1 LACATAQYVPVG
13 YYGYPIPTASQF
25 HAQDALGQ
33 ASYGYAY
40 PGQAATNYRDAFGN
54 QVGSYAY
61 INPDGKEVRVSYV
74 ADSLG
79 FRVLSNDLPVSPVDE
94 GKAPV
99 FEGKAPVFD
108 GKAPEPVQDTPEVV
122 AAKAE
127 FAKLFKE
134 AETAAAAVPEVV
146 EVVAPVAEEVKAVET
161 PVADVPVVVEEVKP
175 VETPVADV
183 PVVVEEVK
191 PVEAPAADVPV
202 VVEEVKPV
210 DVPAADVPV
219 VVEEVKPVDVPAADV
234 PVVIEEAKSAL
245 TAAEVEWKAPE
256 PVQDTP
262 EVVVAKEEFSKLYK
276 EAAAAADAV
285 DEEGNPTVVESSR
298 KKRQIPFYTAAGY
311 PYALPYAP
319 AVYHAALPAVK
330 YVAPVPLVAPAPLV
344 AKTTFKTVT
353 AEADPSA
360 KTPAATTKFDLKEK
374 SFDVVTPLAYHL
386 PYAYHFASVAAPA
399 AAAPVAVE
407 SSRKKRQVV
416 AVATPNQQFIDDLKY
431 SSVDLN
437 QDGQPDKAVV
447 PVVPAFHYV
456 PAVFP
461 TLKYVAPAPLI
472 APVPLVAKTTVK
484 AVTAE
489 ADPSAKT
496 PAATTKFDLKEKS
509 FDVVTPLAYHLPY
522 AYTYPLATVAAAPAA
537 VESSRKKRQVSV
549 VPTSQFFR
557 DFAYNS
563 VDLNK
568 DGQPDKAVYAAPV
581 AYPGFYPYAYPF
593 VNGFLG

>member
-1 LACATAQYVPVG
+1 MACATAQYVPVG

-79 FRVLSNDLPVSPVDE
+79 FRVLSNDLPVAPVD
-94 GKAPV
+94 
-99 FEGKAPVFD
+99 EGKAPVFD

-175 VETPVADV
+175 VEV
-183 PVVVEEVK
+183 
-191 PVEAPAADVPV
+191 PAADVPV
-202 VVEEVKPV
+202 VVEEIKPV

-219 VVEEVKPVDVPAADV
+219 VVEEVKPVDVPVADV

-311 PYALPYAP
+311 PYALS
-319 AVYHAALPAVK
+319 HANK
-330 YVAPVPLVAPAPLV
+330 
-344 AKTTFKTVT
+344 
-353 AEADPSA
+353 PSSLWVSNE
-360 KTPAATTKFDLKEK
+360 KK
-374 SFDVVTPLAYHL
+374 SF
-386 PYAYHFASVAAPA
+386 
-399 AAAPVAVE
+399 
-407 SSRKKRQVV
+407 
-416 AVATPNQQFIDDLKY
+416 
-431 SSVDLN
+431 
-437 QDGQPDKAVV
+437 
-447 PVVPAFHYV
+447 
-456 PAVFP
+456 
-461 TLKYVAPAPLI
+461 
-472 APVPLVAKTTVK
+472 
-484 AVTAE
+484 
-489 ADPSAKT
+489 
-496 PAATTKFDLKEKS
+496 
-509 FDVVTPLAYHLPY
+509 
-522 AYTYPLATVAAAPAA
+522 
-537 VESSRKKRQVSV
+537 
-549 VPTSQFFR
+549 
-557 DFAYNS
+557 
-563 VDLNK
+563 
-568 DGQPDKAVYAAPV
+568 
-581 AYPGFYPYAYPF
+581 
-593 VNGFLG
+593 